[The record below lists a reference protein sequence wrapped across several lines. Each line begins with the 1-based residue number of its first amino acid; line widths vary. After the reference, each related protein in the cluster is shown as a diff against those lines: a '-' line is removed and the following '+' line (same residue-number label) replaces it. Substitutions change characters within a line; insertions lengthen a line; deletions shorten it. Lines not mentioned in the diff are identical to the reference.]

1 MWGLVEAIS
10 TMFMHAYM
18 RARTRAI
25 VHPSPMVRMLGQ
37 RDQAFNDSVL
47 LERELAI
54 FRAHRQRCPA
64 KERAHYS
71 PGERAE
77 ILQVKRL
84 RGWPAKRI
92 AERFVLHPN
101 TIRNWQKAI
110 RDKHRAERAVGAP
123 PWNKLHDAVRWT
135 VHEIRRLCPEREFGT
150 RSIARHIVRAGIQIS
165 RASVRRILEE
175 EMAKPRG
182 CDARVRRPITNT
194 APDHLKRP
202 RHPHQ
207 VWHTDITEFR
217 ILWLRVHV
225 VAILDGFS
233 RKIVAMRA
241 FRRLVTTRQIVRL
254 LDRASG
260 ETGGGPSFLITDH
273 GCQFRIRFRR
283 AIEAKGIV
291 HARSPVGTWQF
302 NANIERF
309 FWSLKFWQRGTL
321 LVPNVRSIQKRL
333 DAYRA
338 WHNAHR
344 PHAALRLQTPNE
356 AELSIKAP
364 VPTVIRQRGDV
375 EPAIQVTRQSV
386 RGDPRLFYL
395 NIEVELRTR
404 FAA

>member
-1 MWGLVEAIS
+1 MEAIS
-10 TMFMHAYM
+10 TVFMHAYM

-25 VHPSPMVRMLGQ
+25 VHSSPMVRMLDQ

-54 FRAHRQRCPA
+54 YRAHRQRCPA

-77 ILQVKRL
+77 ILQVMQL
-84 RGWPAKRI
+84 RGWTAKRT

-110 RDKHRAERAVGAP
+110 REKHRSERVVGAP
-123 PWNKLHDAVRWT
+123 PWNKLHEAVRWT

-150 RSIARHIVRAGIQIS
+150 RTIARHIVRAGIRIS
-165 RASVRRILEE
+165 RTSVRRILEE
-175 EMAKPRG
+175 EIAKPRG
-182 CDARVRRPITNT
+182 RDARGVRVRRPITNS
-194 APDHLKRP
+194 APVHLKHP
-202 RHPHQ
+202 RHPHH

-217 ILWLRVHV
+217 VLWLRVHV
-225 VAILDGFS
+225 VAIMDGFS
-233 RKIVAMRA
+233 RKIVVIRA
-241 FRRLVTTRQIVRL
+241 FKRSVTTRQIIRL
-254 LDRASG
+254 LGASIE
-260 ETGGGPSFLITDH
+260 ETGCAPRFMITDH
-273 GCQFRIRFRR
+273 GCQFRRRFRR
-283 AIEAKGIV
+283 ALDARGIV

-302 NANIERF
+302 NAKIERF
-309 FWSLKFWQRGTL
+309 FRSLKFWQRRTL
-321 LVPNVRSIQKRL
+321 LVPNVRSIQNRL
-333 DAYRA
+333 DAYRV

-344 PHAALRLQTPNE
+344 PHAALVLQTPNE
-356 AELSIKAP
+356 AEWSIK
-364 VPTVIRQRGDV
+364 VPEPTAIRQRGDV

-395 NIEVELRTR
+395 NIDMELRKR